1 VGNEGQIV
9 RYRQLGK
16 DGGFEVVPVAKEL
29 LCLNMLGSGTTLA
42 LCTCAVLLHTDGGTN
57 QNDTSSPYANRWGS
71 INAWNPPRGQGLME
85 AQAN

>member
-57 QNDTSSPYANRWGS
+57 QKDTQAGDPIRDRQR
-71 INAWNPPRGQGLME
+71 PCGQRVT
-85 AQAN
+85 